1 MITPYLKRQYG
12 VRPHIG
18 KGKMGWDPIL
28 EKEIWGK
35 TPYWKR
41 QYGVRPYI
49 GKGNM
54 G

>member
-1 MITPYLKRQYG
+1 
-12 VRPHIG
+12 
-18 KGKMGWDPIL
+18 MGWDPIL